1 MANKEKLA
9 MTQDHT
15 KLAVYNNA
23 VWCATVCGA
32 HGWPGEFHAEIWIGR
47 YERGNDLKVAQSVG
61 FSAPTALPVW
71 HKAGLRCNS

>member
-1 MANKEKLA
+1 

-47 YERGNDLKVAQSVG
+47 YEHGV
-61 FSAPTALPVW
+61 TT
-71 HKAGLRCNS
+71 

>member
-1 MANKEKLA
+1 

-23 VWCATVCGA
+23 VWCATVCGV

-47 YERGNDLKVAQSVG
+47 YERGDDLNFAQSVG
-61 FSAPTALPVW
+61 FNALAPLRVW
-71 HKAGLRCNS
+71 LKARTEM